1 MRKDNRQDEMRDLDG
16 QQPRKIWSAPAIED
30 ADISALTQGRGTSGV
45 EGSSFLK
52 PGS

>member
-1 MRKDNRQDEMRDLDG
+1 MNDPKNNDAPLPRSDDARKVWTSPE
-16 QQPRKIWSAPAIED
+16 IED
-30 ADISALTQGRGTSGV
+30 ADISAITSGTGTSGV